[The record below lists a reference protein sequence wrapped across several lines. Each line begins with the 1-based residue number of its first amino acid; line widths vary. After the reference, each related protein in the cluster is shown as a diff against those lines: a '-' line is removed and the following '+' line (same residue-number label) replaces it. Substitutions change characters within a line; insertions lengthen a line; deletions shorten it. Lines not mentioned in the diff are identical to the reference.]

1 MTSAAIDSVAILV
14 DDLPDVARDLVQLIG
29 LQHAVTL
36 VEHLG
41 GTTFPVA
48 GGSGPFAQVRYAML
62 SELVGVTAAD
72 KLTEAYG
79 GTRLYI
85 PRCAEALRQARNRA
99 ICTEFDAL
107 IAVGND
113 CSGKDA
119 VFFLARKYRLSDRA
133 IWTILKATDMMPIS
147 DKQYQA
153 TLF

>member
-48 GGSGPFAQVRYAML
+48 EGSRPLGRVRYDML
-62 SELVGVTAAD
+62 AEIVGVPAAD
-72 KLTEAYG
+72 KLTQAYAR
-79 GTRLYI
+79 TRLYI
-85 PRCAEALRQARNRA
+85 PRCADALRLARNRA
-99 ICTEFDAL
+99 ICAEFDAL
-107 IAVGND
+107 IAPGND

-119 VFFLARKYRLSDRA
+119 EFALARKYRLSDRA
-133 IWTILKATDMMPIS
+133 IRVILNTTDMLPVS
-147 DKQYQA
+147 SKQYQA